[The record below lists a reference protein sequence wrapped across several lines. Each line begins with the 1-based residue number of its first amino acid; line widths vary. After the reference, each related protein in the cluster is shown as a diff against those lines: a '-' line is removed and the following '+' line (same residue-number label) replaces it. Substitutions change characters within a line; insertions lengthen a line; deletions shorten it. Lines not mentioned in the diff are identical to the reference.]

1 MTLMATELAE
11 HPILVVDD
19 EPPNLELIERF
30 LRRKYKKI
38 ITAEDGEQ
46 ALWILETKGI
56 DLILAD
62 QRMPKITGTDLLHTA
77 RELQPEA
84 MRVLITGNGDVET
97 LTAAINAAQVFQVIT
112 KPIDF
117 KVMEMVVQRALEA
130 HEAATREHE
139 LFDAFVYAS
148 VSAMEQRDPSTAGH
162 SFRVAMMTTGL
173 AMAVD
178 RVSMG
183 PLTDIRFGRDDVA
196 QIRYASLLHD
206 FGKIGV
212 PEEVLVK
219 ARKLPPIRARLLE
232 QRIRHATAQNRLT
245 EGEADR
251 LAELLRLLDDPTI
264 SSSAHQAEIALLE
277 ESGLTEPEDL
287 RYLRIERG
295 SLSAEERKEIEAHVL
310 GTIKF
315 LRQIPWPRRF
325 SRVTEI
331 AGAHHEKMNG
341 RGYPYGITD
350 IPVESRMMT
359 ICDVYDALCASDRPY
374 RVAASHERAVEI
386 LWEMVKL
393 GEVDKDLVD
402 IFLDRKVFKVLKHRQ
417 ARYPF
422 WDNARL

>member
-1 MTLMATELAE
+1 MAGMVTELAD

-19 EPPNLELIERF
+19 ELPNLELIERF

-46 ALWILETKGI
+46 ALWILETKGV

-62 QRMPKITGTDLLHTA
+62 QKMPKITGTDLLHQA
-77 RELQPEA
+77 RELQPAA
-84 MRVLITGNGDVET
+84 MRILVTGNGDVET
-97 LTAAINAAQVFQVIT
+97 LTAAINAAQVFQVVT

-117 KVMEMVVQRALEA
+117 KLMEMVVQRALEA
-130 HEAATREHE
+130 HEAAAREHQ

-173 AMAVD
+173 AMATD
-178 RVSMG
+178 RATTGALASV
-183 PLTDIRFGRDDVA
+183 RFSRDEVA

-219 ARKLPPIRARLLE
+219 ARKLPPIRAKLFQ
-232 QRIRHATAQNRLT
+232 QRIRTAVAMRKLPAPDGKRY
-245 EGEADR
+245 E
-251 LAELLRLLDDPTI
+251 ELLQLLDDPTI
-264 SSSAHQAEIALLE
+264 SSSAHQAELALLE
-277 ESGLTEPEDL
+277 ESGLSEPEDL

-295 SLSAEERKEIEAHVL
+295 SLSPEERRAIEAHVL

-325 SRVTEI
+325 SRVVEI
-331 AGAHHEKMNG
+331 AGAHHEKLNG
-341 RGYPYGITD
+341 SGYPYGNPDVPI
-350 IPVESRMMT
+350 ESRMMT

-393 GEVDKDLVD
+393 GETDRDLTEL
-402 IFLDRKVFKVLKHRQ
+402 FLERKVYKVLKHRQ
-417 ARYPF
+417 ARHPF
-422 WDNARL
+422 PE